1 MSIPT
6 KDEFFSKQDP
16 TKPDHAFLKNHFY
29 RQGRLSEEQALY
41 ILEMATEVL
50 KSEDNILN
58 VEAPVTGVCLSSCQ
72 GDLDPS
78 CLQFVG
84 TSMGNTYV
92 MDHATIHRL

>member
-6 KDEFFSKQDP
+6 EDEFFSKQDP

-41 ILEMATEVL
+41 ILEKATEVL

-58 VEAPVTGVCLSSCQ
+58 VEAPVTGMFRSGLPTGASDNSCTQ
-72 GDLDPS
+72 SVATFTG
-78 CLQFVG
+78 
-84 TSMGNTYV
+84 SM
-92 MDHATIHRL
+92 

>member
-6 KDEFFSKQDP
+6 EDEFFSRQDS

-41 ILEMATEVL
+41 IIEKATEVL

-58 VEAPVTGVCLSSCQ
+58 VEAPVTGA
-72 GDLDPS
+72 
-78 CLQFVG
+78 FIVG
-84 TSMGNTYV
+84 LFMQP
-92 MDHATIHRL
+92 A